1 MITIVHFPGARVAAL
16 EYRGTEHGLDNEAV
30 PKFVAWRREN
40 KLPPNV
46 SATFNIV
53 YPDAPEVRFDLC
65 AEVQGPV
72 APNSYGVIEKQIAA
86 GRCAVL
92 RHVGPEHE
100 LGAAVRSL
108 HAWREQNGE
117 TLRDAPLFFQRVNF
131 GPGVSPD
138 AWITDIYL
146 PLA

>member
-1 MITIVHFPGARVAAL
+1 LITLVEFPGARVAAL
-16 EYRGTEHGLDNEAV
+16 EYHGSADALDREAV
-30 PKFVAWRREN
+30 PRFVAWRREN
-40 KLPPNV
+40 ALPPNV

-72 APNSYGVIEKQIAA
+72 APNAYGVIEKRIPA

-92 RHVGPEHE
+92 RHVGPERE
-100 LGAAVRSL
+100 LGAAVQAL
-108 HAWREQNGE
+108 HAWRAQSGE
-117 TLRDAPLFFQRVNF
+117 ELRDAPLFFQRINF
-131 GPGVSPD
+131 GPGVPDD

-146 PLA
+146 PVA